1 MSNIIRCDG
10 IVLAENIYGEFDKM
24 LTVLTAEHGKISV
37 SAKGAKKTNGRFLAV
52 SQQFCYSSMQLYE
65 GKNSIYTLSDARL
78 INSFYDLRKDL
89 DTVFTAGE
97 IAKLTLKVS
106 QPEFGDNDLMRLLLN
121 TLYFL
126 SKGEKNRELLAVIF
140 KIRLVSDQGFFDDT
154 EYLSAGT
161 EASVSHICLSP
172 MEKLF
177 SFEVSEPVLEELK
190 KIADY
195 VVSKMLNAI

>member
-52 SQQFCYSSMQLYE
+52 AQQFCYSSMQLYE
-65 GKNSIYTLSDARL
+65 GKNGIYTLSDARL

-89 DTVFTAGE
+89 DTVFIAGE
-97 IAKLTLKVS
+97 IVKLALKVS
-106 QPEFGDNDLMRLLLN
+106 QPEYGDNDLMRLLLN

-126 SKGEKNRELLAVIF
+126 SKGEKNRELLSSIF

-177 SFEVSEPVLEELK
+177 SFEVSENVLEELVR
-190 KIADY
+190 IADY

>member
-1 MSNIIRCDG
+1 
-10 IVLAENIYGEFDKM
+10 M

-140 KIRLVSDQGFFDDT
+140 KIRLVSD
-154 EYLSAGT
+154 
-161 EASVSHICLSP
+161 
-172 MEKLF
+172 
-177 SFEVSEPVLEELK
+177 
-190 KIADY
+190 
-195 VVSKMLNAI
+195 

>member
-1 MSNIIRCDG
+1 
-10 IVLAENIYGEFDKM
+10 
-24 LTVLTAEHGKISV
+24 
-37 SAKGAKKTNGRFLAV
+37 
-52 SQQFCYSSMQLYE
+52 MQLYE
-65 GKNSIYTLSDARL
+65 GKNGIYTLSDAKL

-97 IAKLTLKVS
+97 IAKLALKVS
-106 QPEFGDNDLMRLLLN
+106 QPEFGDNELMRLLLN

-126 SKGEKNRELLAVIF
+126 SKGEKKRELLSVIF

-177 SFEVSEPVLEELK
+177 SFEVSETVLEELRR
-190 KIADY
+190 IADY